1 MRKTDIDLMLATV
14 MVDLIPKEWIHQMPS
29 YMMSITASDALQVY
43 GCARTVKLLRDL
55 ADNIEHTAMKLE
67 TQNGN

>member
-1 MRKTDIDLMLATV
+1 MRKTDIDLMLSTV
-14 MVDLIPKEWIHQMPS
+14 MVDLIPKEWIHQMPL

-55 ADNIEHTAMKLE
+55 ADNIEHTAIKLE
-67 TQNGN
+67 AKNGD

>member
-1 MRKTDIDLMLATV
+1 MRKTDINLMLATV
-14 MVDLIPKEWIHQMPS
+14 MLDVIPKEWINKMPS

-43 GCARTVKLLRDL
+43 GYAQTVKLLRDL

-67 TQNGN
+67 TQNGD